1 MEGEE
6 DERRKKEER
15 GGGNRCMYVC
25 MVRVCVCVC
34 VRARALHLLEDTGI
48 QLNEVTVN
56 GSKNRTEE
64 KQGPRAF
71 LAFWLCLS
79 LGHFS
84 PGIDCN
90 GELVRVLHFRET
102 TANR

>member
-1 MEGEE
+1 
-6 DERRKKEER
+6 
-15 GGGNRCMYVC
+15 MYVC
-25 MVRVCVCVC
+25 VHGACVCVCVC